1 MSPRDE
7 PTGAKEVDHSISPYS
22 PDEHTH
28 DHGSRELASLC
39 TKCAKDN
46 KKVAA
51 SKVPGK
57 YIINSKSFADVIVPL
72 PPARPRAQT
81 TDDADQLP
89 ADAGGGGSSGGSRL
103 SLHRSSIVK
112 QEVLTGNSLSD
123 LYDVQGSDLGKGSYG
138 SVAKATD
145 RRSGALR
152 AVKTVFKPKIEN
164 VTRLKREILIM
175 KALDHPNIIRLFEVY
190 EDEKHLYLIME
201 LCSGGELFDRIIK
214 SGHLS
219 ERYAATIMRQVF
231 SAIAYCHSLN
241 IMHRDLKPEN
251 LLFADPS
258 PISPLKVIDWGFA
271 AQCAKNHRFSS
282 VVGTPYYVAPEV
294 LYGNYNKLCDLWS
307 AGVILYILLS
317 GYPPFHGKDNRE
329 ILEKVKTGSYN
340 FDTRAWRRVSDYAK
354 DLVRRLLTYDP
365 RRRLTAQEA
374 LQHPWIQFYNAPA
387 VSGDTPLSNR
397 LGNELINKFKLF
409 RKANKMKQLA
419 LTAVAY
425 QLSENDITT
434 LHNLF
439 SRIDKNSA
447 GLLPK
452 KVLESALKEMG
463 VKIND
468 EIRTLIDEID
478 TDGNGAIE
486 YSEFI
491 AACLDHK
498 FYEQE
503 SVCKAAF
510 RVFDLD
516 GDGKISLEEL
526 HKVLAMNFVQQA
538 FTREDI
544 ESIIKEVDLNND
556 MEIDFDEFMR
566 MMRGSQKKK
575 LEHAGSSN
583 AQSSSSNPLSRT
595 RFLFYRKFDGQT

>member
-1 MSPRDE
+1 M
-7 PTGAKEVDHSISPYS
+7 
-22 PDEHTH
+22 
-28 DHGSRELASLC
+28 
-39 TKCAKDN
+39 
-46 KKVAA
+46 
-51 SKVPGK
+51 
-57 YIINSKSFADVIVPL
+57 KS
-72 PPARPRAQT
+72 
-81 TDDADQLP
+81 
-89 ADAGGGGSSGGSRL
+89 
-103 SLHRSSIVK
+103 
-112 QEVLTGNSLSD
+112 
-123 LYDVQGSDLGKGSYG
+123 
-138 SVAKATD
+138 
-145 RRSGALR
+145 
-152 AVKTVFKPKIEN
+152 
-164 VTRLKREILIM
+164 
-175 KALDHPNIIRLFEVY
+175 LDHPNIIRLFEVY

-201 LCSGGELFDRIIK
+201 LCTGGELFDRIIK

-329 ILEKVKTGSYN
+329 ILEKVKTGNYN

-387 VSGDTPLSNR
+387 VSGDSPLSNR

-452 KVLESALKEMG
+452 KVLESALKDMG

-544 ESIIKEVDLNND
+544 EAIIKEVDLNND

-566 MMRGSQKKK
+566 MMRGNQKKK
-575 LEHAGSSN
+575 LEHAGSSTGQGGS
-583 AQSSSSNPLSRT
+583 ANPLSRT
-595 RFLFYRKFDGQT
+595 RFLFYRKFDGQS

>member
-1 MSPRDE
+1 MSRRE
-7 PTGAKEVDHSISPYS
+7 ESPTATATTKGDGDSKHD
-22 PDEHTH
+22 H
-28 DHGSRELASLC
+28 DHGSPELASLC

-46 KKVAA
+46 KKV
-51 SKVPGK
+51 SGSRIPGG

-72 PPARPRAQT
+72 PPARPRSSTVDETSDGRHGSA
-81 TDDADQLP
+81 ASESS
-89 ADAGGGGSSGGSRL
+89 GGGGRL

-145 RRSGALR
+145 KRSGALR

-175 KALDHPNIIRLFEVY
+175 KSLDHPNIIRLFEVY

-201 LCSGGELFDRIIK
+201 LCTGGELFDRIIK

-231 SAIAYCHSLN
+231 SAVAYCHSLN

-329 ILEKVKTGSYN
+329 ILEKVKTGNYN

-387 VSGDTPLSNR
+387 VSGDSPLSNR

-452 KVLESALKEMG
+452 KVLESALKDMG

-544 ESIIKEVDLNND
+544 EAIIKEVDLNND

-566 MMRGSQKKK
+566 MMRGNQKKK
-575 LEHAGSSN
+575 LEHAGSGS
-583 AQSSSSNPLSRT
+583 QSGSANPLSRT
-595 RFLFYRKFDGQT
+595 RFLFYRKFDGQS